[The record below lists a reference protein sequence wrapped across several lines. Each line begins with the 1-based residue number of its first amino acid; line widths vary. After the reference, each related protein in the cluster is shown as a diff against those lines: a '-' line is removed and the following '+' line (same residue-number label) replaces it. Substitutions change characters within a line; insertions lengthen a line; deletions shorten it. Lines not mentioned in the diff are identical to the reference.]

1 MSDDIRVV
9 ICDDQFVVTEG
20 LRVILDAANGIQV
33 VGVAGDGA
41 EVVDVVAEQQPDL
54 VLMDLKMP
62 LMNGVQ
68 ATREIMKEHPDV
80 KVLVLTTYAEDEWVF
95 DAIRSGA
102 AGFLLKDTPRDRLV
116 EAIRETVAG
125 KTHVDPSVA
134 GRLFAQVNQGSG
146 PPVQSNLTAELSDRE
161 MDILKLLALGLTNS
175 DIAGRLFL
183 SEGTVRNYVSSILTK
198 LNVEDRTQAAV
209 FALRHG
215 IVADE

>member
-1 MSDDIRVV
+1 MADTIRVV

-20 LRVILDAANGIQV
+20 LRAILNAANGIEV

-41 EVVDVVAEQQPDL
+41 EVVAVVAEHTPDL

-62 LMNGVQ
+62 LMNGVE
-68 ATREIMKEHPDV
+68 ATRELKRQHPDI

-102 AGFLLKDTPRDRLV
+102 AGFLLKDTPRERLI
-116 EAIRETVAG
+116 EAVRDTVAG
-125 KTHVDPSVA
+125 KTHIDPSVA
-134 GRLFAQVNQGSG
+134 GRLFAQVNQGG
-146 PPVQSNLTAELSDRE
+146 PPVQSNLTTDLSNRE
-161 MDILKLLALGLTNS
+161 MDILKLLAHGLTNS

-183 SEGTVRNYVSSILTK
+183 SEGTVRNYVSSILSK

-215 IVADE
+215 IVADD

>member
-1 MSDDIRVV
+1 MAEDIRVV

-20 LRVILDAANGIQV
+20 LRAILQAANGIEV

-41 EVVDVVAEQQPDL
+41 EVVGVATELQPDL

-68 ATREIMKEHPDV
+68 ATREIKKTHPEI

-102 AGFLLKDTPRDRLV
+102 SGFLLKDTPRDRLI
-116 EAIRETVAG
+116 EAIRDTVDG

-134 GRLFAQVNQGSG
+134 GRLFAQVNQSG
-146 PPVQSNLTAELSDRE
+146 PRLESHLTQELSERE
-161 MDILKLLALGLTNS
+161 MDILKLLAHGMTNA

-183 SEGTVRNYVSSILTK
+183 SEGTVRNYVSSILSK